1 MDGVNFLTAE
11 NRKKMEDLFRDCP
24 QDVKDAVVLEKIPK
38 KTYFIKAG
46 GAASFIYILLS
57 GRVEG
62 IDFVGYGRVFS
73 FREFDEGTV
82 LGDYECL
89 AGINNYTVSLQALE
103 DCWFWVMP
111 ADTYLSWLN
120 RDPHALMIRTHDLM
134 RTLVVQTK
142 KNRAKM
148 LVDCRS
154 RLMLY
159 LTERY
164 ERYGCTDEMI
174 VHKSRQELA
183 ENIGFCIKTINRNVA
198 RLKEEGYITIR
209 KGKIACTGEQ
219 VAAMRNDLNELWQTS

>member
-89 AGINNYTVSLQALE
+89 AGINNYTVSLQAIE

-111 ADTYLSWLN
+111 ADAYLSWLN
-120 RDPHALMIRTHDLM
+120 RDPHALMIRTHDLIEC
-134 RTLVVQTK
+134 VVQRSQVGIHLALEIAGK
-142 KNRAKM
+142 KAQLFSCLDR
-148 LVDCRS
+148 RS
-154 RLMLY
+154 RHDDPADLVGLKC
-159 LTERY
+159 RD
-164 ERYGCTDEMI
+164 G
-174 VHKSRQELA
+174 HGHAELS
-183 ENIGFCIKTINRNVA
+183 
-198 RLKEEGYITIR
+198 L
-209 KGKIACTGEQ
+209 
-219 VAAMRNDLNELWQTS
+219 

>member
-82 LGDYECL
+82 LGDYECR
-89 AGINNYTVSLQALE
+89 
-103 DCWFWVMP
+103 P
-111 ADTYLSWLN
+111 ADVG
-120 RDPHALMIRTHDLM
+120 R
-134 RTLVVQTK
+134 
-142 KNRAKM
+142 
-148 LVDCRS
+148 CRS
-154 RLMLY
+154 
-159 LTERY
+159 
-164 ERYGCTDEMI
+164 
-174 VHKSRQELA
+174 A
-183 ENIGFCIKTINRNVA
+183 
-198 RLKEEGYITIR
+198 
-209 KGKIACTGEQ
+209 
-219 VAAMRNDLNELWQTS
+219 

>member
-1 MDGVNFLTAE
+1 MDGIKYLSAE
-11 NRKKMEDLFRDCP
+11 NRKKKWKNFSVTVRRMSRM
-24 QDVKDAVVLEKIPK
+24 QSYWKKIPK

-46 GAASFIYILLS
+46 GAANFIYILLS

-111 ADTYLSWLN
+111 ADVYLSWLN

-134 RTLVVQTK
+134 HTLVVQTK
-142 KNRAKM
+142 K
-148 LVDCRS
+148 
-154 RLMLY
+154 
-159 LTERY
+159 
-164 ERYGCTDEMI
+164 
-174 VHKSRQELA
+174 
-183 ENIGFCIKTINRNVA
+183 
-198 RLKEEGYITIR
+198 
-209 KGKIACTGEQ
+209 EQ
-219 VAAMRNDLNELWQTS
+219 GQRCWSTAAAG

>member
-1 MDGVNFLTAE
+1 MDGEKFLSRE
-11 NRKKMEDLFRDCP
+11 NRKNMQELFRDCP
-24 QDVKDAVVLEKIPK
+24 QDVKDAIVLEKIPK

-46 GAASFIYILLS
+46 AESSRIYILLS

-89 AGINNYTVSLQALE
+89 AGIHNYTVSLQAIE
-103 DCWFWVMP
+103 DCWVWVMP
-111 ADTYLSWLN
+111 ADVYISWLK

-134 RTLVVQTK
+134 YSLVVQTK
-142 KNRAKM
+142 RNRAKM

-159 LTERY
+159 LTERF
-164 ERYGCTDEMI
+164 ERYGCQDQMV

-183 ENIGFCIKTINRNVA
+183 ENIGFCVKTINRNVA
-198 RLKEEGYITIR
+198 RLKEEGFITIY
-209 KGKIACTGEQ
+209 KGKIAVTGKQ
-219 VAAMRNDLNELWQTS
+219 ASAMRTALDELWQTS